1 MEESKIKIYASYA
14 SVRKK
19 WWYDY
24 SAQEYD
30 FFMKIFKINY
40 KRFLPSDKTTQIFDI
55 GCGVGFFLYFLEQ
68 EGYQNYT
75 GIDISDEQ
83 IQQAKKVCKGR
94 LLQYDLFDFLNENTE
109 LYDFVIM
116 RHVLE
121 HFKKDEIFNVL
132 KRVNSIMS
140 KEGVLLIEVPNA
152 GSPIFG
158 SYFRYSDFTHE
169 IGFTLESLEDIL
181 LANEFNI
188 IYSGPVEVKNPF
200 KRFTFRLLNKIL
212 KKILYK
218 NYGLIL
224 DASIFAIGQKR

>member
-1 MEESKIKIYASYA
+1 MQESKIKIYNTYA
-14 SVRKK
+14 SACGRR
-19 WWYDY
+19 WYDY
-24 SAQEYD
+24 SLEEYE
-30 FFMKIFKINY
+30 FYRSMFIINY
-40 KRFLPSDKTTQIFDI
+40 KKFLPSNKTSTFLDI
-55 GCGVGFFLYFLEQ
+55 GCGTGLFTFFLEK

-75 GIDISDEQ
+75 GIDISSEQ
-83 IQQAKKVCKGR
+83 LEQAKKVCKGK
-94 LLQYDLFDFLNENTE
+94 LFHYDLFDFLNENIE
-109 LYDFVIM
+109 LYDFVVM

-121 HFKKDEIFNVL
+121 HFKKDEIFHIL
-132 KRVNSIMS
+132 KRVNSIMA
-140 KEGVLLIEVPNA
+140 KEGTLLIEVPNA

-188 IYSGPVEVKNPF
+188 IYSGPVEVRNPF

-224 DASIFAIGQKR
+224 DASIFAIGRKR